1 MKFNSDGSI
10 TETFADGRVKTTK
23 FNPDNTI
30 TESLVDK
37 AGSNIKTVNTSFT
50 KDSVIKEV
58 VTK

>member
-10 TETFADGRVKTTK
+10 TETFADGRIKTTK
-23 FNPDNTI
+23 FNTDNTI
-30 TESLVDK
+30 TESLVKD
-37 AGSNIKTVNTSFT
+37 GVIIKTVNTSFT